1 MHLINRGTHPGLE
14 HRPRARPS
22 HGWTVIELSREHRS
36 VRHGKE
42 PHSTDPCV
50 SLTRPAWEMLGL
62 GPGILGVISTMQ
74 PLV

>member
-1 MHLINRGTHPGLE
+1 MHVLE
-14 HRPRARPS
+14 AYILGSSTDLARPS

-42 PHSTDPCV
+42 PHSTNPG
-50 SLTRPAWEMLGL
+50 SSRMRPAWEMLGL

>member
-1 MHLINRGTHPGLE
+1 MHVLE
-14 HRPRARPS
+14 AYILGSSIDLARPS

-42 PHSTDPCV
+42 PHSTDPG
-50 SLTRPAWEMLGL
+50 SSRMRPAWEMLGL
-62 GPGILGVISTMQ
+62 GPGILGVISTIL

>member
-1 MHLINRGTHPGLE
+1 MHVLE
-14 HRPRARPS
+14 AYILGSSTDLARPS

-42 PHSTDPCV
+42 PHSTDPG
-50 SLTRPAWEMLGL
+50 SSRKWPAWEMLGL